1 MADIEI
7 SQSGDNIV
15 AEAGGRR
22 IAACAKD
29 KTGGSKLFKLA
40 VDAVPNG
47 GSLSIGP
54 GTYRL
59 PTSFGFSTG
68 FAITGGDDF
77 TVLYR
82 AL

>member
-29 KTGGSKLFKLA
+29 KTGGSKS
-40 VDAVPNG
+40 G
-47 GSLSIGP
+47 
-54 GTYRL
+54 
-59 PTSFGFSTG
+59 
-68 FAITGGDDF
+68 
-77 TVLYR
+77 
-82 AL
+82 